1 MAKEDVLKF
10 KFDIRESN
18 INPLFIEALL
28 NIAKDEIIIEKVIT
42 KSENITQFTNC
53 LISALIC
60 ILDREKRNSE
70 MIKGLIDANP
80 QIKEILKAK
89 NEVIN
94 KDKINENN

>member
-1 MAKEDVLKF
+1 MTEENKDLKF

-18 INPLFIEALL
+18 INPLFQQALL
-28 NIAKDEIIIEKVIT
+28 EIAQTEIIIEKVIN
-42 KSENITQFTNC
+42 KSENITQFVNC
-53 LISALIC
+53 LISGLIC
-60 ILDREKRNSE
+60 ILDRERRNSE

-94 KDKINENN
+94 SENNK